1 MHTAQFPYLQIFRE
15 IDDITFIND
24 LSFSVKSFN
33 LLKDFFYVKLI
44 EKLISGQ
51 IDDFFR
57 EIEVNVTSNLTEI
70 FILQLPLKYGYTS
83 TTVDV

>member
-1 MHTAQFPYLQIFRE
+1 M
-15 IDDITFIND
+15 
-24 LSFSVKSFN
+24 KSFN